1 MLKRN
6 ASALSTK
13 DYSFDDQQINK
24 ISMQATYV
32 IGDVQ
37 GCCDQLRELIAN
49 IDTVDPNA
57 QLLFAGDLINRGPK
71 SLETLRLVRQLEGRA
86 RTVLGNHDLN
96 LLAVAY
102 GVRREHHSDTIA
114 DILQAPDR
122 EELLDWLRHQALAIE
137 IDNDTIL
144 VHAGVLPQWT
154 AAQTLNHA
162 KEIEKILQNGDYI
175 GLLRDMYGN
184 EPALWRDDLVGIDRQ
199 RCIINAFTRLR
210 FCDQDG
216 RMDFSIKE
224 GSGQAPAHLMP
235 WFDVPQ
241 RQTQDHTILFGHWSM
256 LGLVIRDKL
265 ISLDTGCV
273 WGGQLTAIRLSDR
286 HLIQVQSPQQFA
298 PF

>member
-1 MLKRN
+1 
-6 ASALSTK
+6 
-13 DYSFDDQQINK
+13 
-24 ISMQATYV
+24 MQATYV

-37 GCCDQLRELIAN
+37 GCCDQLRELIVN

-162 KEIEKILQNGDYI
+162 KEIEKDF
-175 GLLRDMYGN
+175 
-184 EPALWRDDLVGIDRQ
+184 AKWRLYRS
-199 RCIINAFTRLR
+199 T
-210 FCDQDG
+210 
-216 RMDFSIKE
+216 
-224 GSGQAPAHLMP
+224 
-235 WFDVPQ
+235 
-241 RQTQDHTILFGHWSM
+241 T
-256 LGLVIRDKL
+256 
-265 ISLDTGCV
+265 
-273 WGGQLTAIRLSDR
+273 
-286 HLIQVQSPQQFA
+286 
-298 PF
+298 